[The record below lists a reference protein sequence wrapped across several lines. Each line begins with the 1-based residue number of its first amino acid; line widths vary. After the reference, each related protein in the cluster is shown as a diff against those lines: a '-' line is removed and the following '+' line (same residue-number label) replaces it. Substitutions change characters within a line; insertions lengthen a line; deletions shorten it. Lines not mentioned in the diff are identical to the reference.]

1 LLYFKRLLLPLAL
14 VILALALWNSD
25 AFQQIAA
32 GIAIFLFGMLSLEQ
46 GFRAFSGGLFEHLLQ
61 RCTDRLWKS
70 LLFGM
75 TTTSLMQSSSLVSI
89 LSISFL
95 SAGLISLGT
104 GLGIIFG
111 ANLGTTTGAWLIAAF
126 GLKIKISAYAMPLLV
141 FGVALLFQDKKC
153 WQGVGQ
159 ILAGIGF
166 LFLGIHHMKEG
177 FSAFQSDID
186 LQFAITSTPLRLL
199 AYTATGIAATVIMQS
214 SHASLVLILTGLSAG
229 HIVYQDALALA
240 IGANVGTTITAI
252 LGSLSAN
259 NEGRQLAAGH
269 LIFNLVTGGVA
280 LLCLP
285 LLLAMVE
292 WLAGQLAL
300 TDDDYTLRLAIF
312 HSLFNALGI
321 VLMLPWL
328 SRLQQW
334 LTQWLPATSSRIK
347 RTKYLNDAA
356 LQSSRGAL
364 QVARKESRRLY
375 RFSRDI
381 IIRAIGWSSRD
392 YRHQQLPRSGDGLP
406 EMAGHDIRL
415 AYDTRL
421 KHLHADITRFI
432 SLARENAR
440 GKKDEALRQLSV
452 ACFHMIEAVKDTKHM
467 QRNLISYCSNQPG
480 SNAAMAA
487 TYQQLREI
495 IAANLL
501 VLDRL
506 QHNDNDDGQ
515 ELLLELE
522 HRQLLLQRQQRLLD
536 ERIDELIRQQ
546 AIDPL
551 MATSLMNDKE
561 YALRLVSNLI
571 KAVRSLSGHY
581 LHNSLPPLDE
591 NELTLLN
598 QTLALDTQ
606 LPPGSSSQNTT
617 SPAAQTPHRRQPE

>member
-1 LLYFKRLLLPLAL
+1 
-14 VILALALWNSD
+14 
-25 AFQQIAA
+25 
-32 GIAIFLFGMLSLEQ
+32 
-46 GFRAFSGGLFEHLLQ
+46 
-61 RCTDRLWKS
+61 
-70 LLFGM
+70 
-75 TTTSLMQSSSLVSI
+75 
-89 LSISFL
+89 
-95 SAGLISLGT
+95 
-104 GLGIIFG
+104 
-111 ANLGTTTGAWLIAAF
+111 
-126 GLKIKISAYAMPLLV
+126 
-141 FGVALLFQDKKC
+141 
-153 WQGVGQ
+153 
-159 ILAGIGF
+159 
-166 LFLGIHHMKEG
+166 
-177 FSAFQSDID
+177 
-186 LQFAITSTPLRLL
+186 
-199 AYTATGIAATVIMQS
+199 
-214 SHASLVLILTGLSAG
+214 
-229 HIVYQDALALA
+229 
-240 IGANVGTTITAI
+240 
-252 LGSLSAN
+252 
-259 NEGRQLAAGH
+259 
-269 LIFNLVTGGVA
+269 VA